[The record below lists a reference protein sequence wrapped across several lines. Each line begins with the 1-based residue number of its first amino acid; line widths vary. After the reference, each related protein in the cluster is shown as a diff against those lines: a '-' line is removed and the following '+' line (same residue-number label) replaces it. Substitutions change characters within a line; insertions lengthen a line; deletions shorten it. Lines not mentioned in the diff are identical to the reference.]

1 MKIYLSILFLFLSSF
16 IFSQVEDKDGLEKI
30 LQQGKEIK
38 PSINLYK
45 IYSLEKDTT
54 YVDTSLSIKNEYKY
68 NFLRKDIFGLIPFA
82 NEGHTYN
89 VLNFGLIQQNVFP
102 SFGFSAKH
110 FNYLQ
115 ASDVKYYSVPTP
127 LTELYYKTVME
138 QGQSL
143 DAFLTVNTKP
153 NFNFSIA
160 YKGLRSNGKY
170 INNISSSGNFRFTT
184 SYYTT
189 SKQYF
194 LNAHFTAQDI
204 SNQENGGIINTELFE
219 QSNPPNDQ
227 RDRLDVYFKDA
238 TSLLK
243 GNRLFLNHSFY
254 LNKNNFNSLLFTHTF
269 SSEYKFFEFT
279 QPTAS
284 NRFGN
289 AFSSNINNKTRFN
302 NLYNKIGVGY
312 KTKNFGSL
320 NFYFDDNNYNY
331 YYNSLVYDSLGN
343 IVVPNAISDRINML
357 GGDYTYFTNKFIA
370 KIELAQTVSNQ
381 SISNVETLLN
391 YIPNKNFK
399 LEFKYQKLNSLP
411 NLNFTLYQSRY
422 IDYNWANNFKNE
434 KLNQFSFSALTKWLN
449 ASVQYKVLNDHLY
462 FDNTTNDI
470 TKLTVKPV
478 QYDKTINY
486 LSINANKDI
495 KFRKF
500 GLDVT
505 VLYQKVDQASD
516 IVNVPELTMRN
527 TLYFTDYV
535 FKKAMLLQTGV
546 TFQYFS
552 KYYGNDYNPLIGEF
566 YVQNETKIGNFP
578 MFDFFVNAR
587 IKQTRIYLKAEHFNS
602 SMTGYNFYSA
612 PNYPYRDFMVRF
624 GLEWNFFK

>member
-1 MKIYLSILFLFLSSF
+1 M
-16 IFSQVEDKDGLEKI
+16 
-30 LQQGKEIK
+30 
-38 PSINLYK
+38 
-45 IYSLEKDTT
+45 
-54 YVDTSLSIKNEYKY
+54 
-68 NFLRKDIFGLIPFA
+68 
-82 NEGHTYN
+82 
-89 VLNFGLIQQNVFP
+89 
-102 SFGFSAKH
+102 
-110 FNYLQ
+110 
-115 ASDVKYYSVPTP
+115 
-127 LTELYYKTVME
+127 
-138 QGQSL
+138 
-143 DAFLTVNTKP
+143 
-153 NFNFSIA
+153 
-160 YKGLRSNGKY
+160 
-170 INNISSSGNFRFTT
+170 
-184 SYYTT
+184 
-189 SKQYF
+189 
-194 LNAHFTAQDI
+194 
-204 SNQENGGIINTELFE
+204 
-219 QSNPPNDQ
+219 
-227 RDRLDVYFKDA
+227 
-238 TSLLK
+238 
-243 GNRLFLNHSFY
+243 
-254 LNKNNFNSLLFTHTF
+254 FTHTF

-279 QPTAS
+279 QPTAN

-546 TFQYFS
+546 TFQYFL
-552 KYYGNDYNPLIGEF
+552 NIM
-566 YVQNETKIGNFP
+566 ETI
-578 MFDFFVNAR
+578 
-587 IKQTRIYLKAEHFNS
+587 IIL
-602 SMTGYNFYSA
+602 
-612 PNYPYRDFMVRF
+612 
-624 GLEWNFFK
+624 